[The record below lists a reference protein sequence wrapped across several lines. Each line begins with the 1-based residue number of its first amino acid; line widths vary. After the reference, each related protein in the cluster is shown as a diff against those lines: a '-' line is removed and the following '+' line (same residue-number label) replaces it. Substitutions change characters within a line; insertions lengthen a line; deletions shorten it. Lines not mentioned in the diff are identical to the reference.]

1 LAQKEHINAILDTQ
15 VVFIR
20 NGEVQRILVYELG
33 NHIQTVLGLTERHH
47 KPHCLF

>member
-1 LAQKEHINAILDTQ
+1 MLDTQ

-33 NHIQTVLGLTERHH
+33 NNIQTVLGLTERHH